1 MKKAKL
7 LLPVLAAA
15 GAYAVGSQALFS
27 VASRRDSLWLRLPKK
42 EKTDEYESLVSSF
55 RARMAEKE
63 MTDLTIYSR
72 DGLKLT
78 AHWYPAQDAK
88 RTIVLVHGWRS
99 AWYRDFAGIAE
110 DLHDGGANLLF
121 IEQRAHGASEGEY
134 ISYGLMERYDVADW
148 ACRAAEFAGSA
159 LPMYL
164 FGVSMGASTVMMA
177 SALPLPDCVR
187 GVCADCGY
195 TSPGEIIRRT
205 SAEQTHL
212 PCLEPGA
219 NFCMRLRT
227 GLDYD
232 GYSTVDA
239 LRASRLPTLFVH
251 GDADG
256 FVPVS
261 MSYENYAA
269 CASPKRLL
277 VVHGAGHGVSYLVD
291 PESYRQNL
299 AALFDFCEGRSD
311 AFGNV

>member
-27 VASRRDSLWLRLPKK
+27 VASRRDSRWLQLPKK
-42 EKTDEYESLVSSF
+42 EKADEYESLVSSF

-121 IEQRAHGASEGEY
+121 IEQRAHSASEGEY

-177 SALPLPDCVR
+177 SALPHKR
-187 GVCADCGY
+187 RADA
-195 TSPGEIIRRT
+195 
-205 SAEQTHL
+205 SAVSRAGREFLHA
-212 PCLEPGA
+212 PAHGP
-219 NFCMRLRT
+219 RLRR
-227 GLDYD
+227 LFDRRRP
-232 GYSTVDA
+232 SRKPPADA
-239 LRASRLPTLFVH
+239 LCPRRRGRLRAS
-251 GDADG
+251 
-256 FVPVS
+256 
-261 MSYENYAA
+261 
-269 CASPKRLL
+269 
-277 VVHGAGHGVSYLVD
+277 
-291 PESYRQNL
+291 
-299 AALFDFCEGRSD
+299 FDEL
-311 AFGNV
+311 

>member
-42 EKTDEYESLVSSF
+42 EKADEYESLVSSF

-121 IEQRAHGASEGEY
+121 IEQRAHGESEGEY

-177 SALPLPDCVR
+177 SALHPA
-187 GVCADCGY
+187 GVVAVVEDCGY
-195 TSPGEIIRRT
+195 TSAYT
-205 SAEQTHL
+205 MFTEQLEKIFGL
-212 PCLEPGA
+212 PEFPVMPCVDLVSRFKMGCALSDANPLESV
-219 NFCMRLRT
+219 R
-227 GLDYD
+227 
-232 GYSTVDA
+232 
-239 LRASRLPTLFVH
+239 RASLPMLFIH
-251 GDADG
+251 GDGDQL
-256 FVPVS
+256 VPYG
-261 MSYENYAA
+261 MMQELYD
-269 CASPKRLL
+269 ASSATKKEALT
-277 VVHGAGHGVSYLVD
+277 VIGAGHASSKAAD
-291 PESYRQNL
+291 PEKYFQKIFSFLEPYM
-299 AALFDFCEGRSD
+299 
-311 AFGNV
+311 